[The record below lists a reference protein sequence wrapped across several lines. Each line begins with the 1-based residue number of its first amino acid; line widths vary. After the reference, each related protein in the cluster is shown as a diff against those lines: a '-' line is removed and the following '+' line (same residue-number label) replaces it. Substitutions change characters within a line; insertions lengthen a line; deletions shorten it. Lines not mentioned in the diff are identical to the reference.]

1 MKKIKLFICIFTFLI
16 VFLPFKV
23 FANDSDWILVESGSK
38 SIKSEEVNSFE
49 ESLKQ
54 KVKDL
59 QEKDHN
65 YIYRYSLE
73 KVNTEIKE
81 DTSEKKNINVIEVN
95 EKFDSEEDAINYYNN
110 INIEYSLHKG
120 NYLITPYKLIKEI
133 KGKENV
139 ITCTSVNCTDE
150 INRLKQ
156 EEYLN
161 SKLVYEVSFTNQ
173 ILNENSEYFYYYEDG
188 KLKLFN
194 SKEEANK
201 FINNNTFN
209 KDGYKFIGTEI
220 EEEIITSKYEENFS
234 KTYSSLKEAQD
245 ALAKLKEEYEVTNDK
260 ITPIRNAD
268 KDINTILN
276 EEIFENEIDAQ
287 NKVNELNNDKT
298 YEYEITAKYIK
309 DTKKINEN
317 TKVEDYLNGLYTK
330 KELQEAIKNLEND
343 GWIIDS
349 KTLETISY
357 ITGKVTST
365 IKVDES
371 KTKYI
376 INSDNNYVLI
386 KQAAKGTVAVWTENE
401 LSSEAKD
408 EFAKTYKSVT
418 TDGSTSGDLEITFIY
433 GFNTFDLSGLGN
445 GWGKDYTFSKDQNN
459 NIILTIPS
467 KAVSHIVYG
476 YAEESTQKYK
486 ITGLMHK
493 EIVKY
498 IVKANKLAY
507 GFDYKLD
514 ALIQKYLEEK
524 KYKIKIIYKKIN
536 QESKYELKYRYD
548 EITEETYYKL
558 SYETYNYDLINYDN
572 INYII
577 EKIDNGIG
585 NINNDN
591 ENEILP
597 PHTKVNSSFYI
608 LLILVNTLGISVL
621 LKKQEN

>member
-23 FANDSDWILVESGSK
+23 FANESEWILVESGSK

-59 QEKDHN
+59 QEKDDN

-73 KVNTEIKE
+73 KVNTEVKE
-81 DTSEKKNINVIEVN
+81 DTSEKKNINVIELN
-95 EKFDSEEDAINYYNN
+95 ENFVSEEEAINYYNN
-110 INIEYSLHKG
+110 INIEYPLYKG
-120 NYLITPYKLIKEI
+120 NYLITPYKQIKEI
-133 KGKENV
+133 KGQENE
-139 ITCTSVNCTDE
+139 IICTSVNCTHE

-161 SKLVYEVSFTNQ
+161 SKLVCEVSFKEE
-173 ILNENSEYFYYYEDG
+173 ILNDNPEYFYYYEDG

-194 SKEEANK
+194 SKLDAKN
-201 FINNNTFN
+201 FINNNNFN
-209 KDGYKFIGTEI
+209 KDGYKFISAEI
-220 EEEIITSKYEENFS
+220 EEEIITSTNKENYS
-234 KTYSSLKEAQD
+234 KTYSSLKDAED

-260 ITPIRNAD
+260 ITPIRNTT
-268 KDINTILN
+268 KDINETLN
-276 EEIFENEIDAQ
+276 EEVFDSEIDAQ
-287 NKVNELNNDKT
+287 NRVNKLNNEKT
-298 YEYEITAKYIK
+298 YEYEITASYVKNI
-309 DTKKINEN
+309 KKINEN
-317 TKVEDYLNGLYTK
+317 TKIEDYLNDVYTE
-330 KELQEAIKNLEND
+330 KELQDAIKNLEND

-386 KQAAKGTVAVWTENE
+386 KQAKKGTVAVWTENE
-401 LSSEAKD
+401 LSNEAKE
-408 EFAKTYKSVT
+408 EFAKTYKNVT
-418 TDGSTSGDLEITFIY
+418 TDGSTSGDLNITFIY
-433 GFNTFDLSGLGN
+433 GYNTFNLSNLGN
-445 GWGKDYTFSKDQNN
+445 GWGKDYTFSKDENN

-476 YAEESTQKYK
+476 YAEESNSSYK

-498 IVKANKLAY
+498 IVNANKLTY
-507 GFDYKLD
+507 GFDYKLE
-514 ALIQKYLEEK
+514 AIIQKNFEEK
-524 KYKIKIIYKKIN
+524 KYKIKITYKKIN
-536 QESKYELKYRYD
+536 KESFYELKYRYD
-548 EITEETYYKL
+548 EINEETYYTL
-558 SYETYNYDLINYDN
+558 QYETYNYDLINYDN
-572 INYII
+572 INYTI
-577 EKIDNGIG
+577 EKIGNGIG

-591 ENEILP
+591 EILP
-597 PHTKVNSSFYI
+597 PHTKVNNNVSI
-608 LLILVNTLGISVL
+608 LLILVNALSLSVI